1 MESELLPTDT
11 EDAEVVSKANQ
22 ILEIITHNSMSPFDY
37 VRANIVELNQKENE
51 YTELVTTSRAKQLEL
66 TEKYSALAEKYYLLS
81 DKYSDLMDKH
91 ITLKEQHELIR
102 SN

>member
-1 MESELLPTDT
+1 MESKLLPTDT
-11 EDAEVVSKANQ
+11 EDAEVISKASR
-22 ILEIITHNSMSPFDY
+22 ILEVIDLSSISLFDY

-102 SN
+102 SS